1 MNSVFYLSA
10 AVAIVS
16 TLLMITRLN
25 AVHALLYLILSLLS
39 VAVIFYIS
47 GAPFAAG
54 LELIIYA
61 GAIMVLF
68 IFVVMLLN
76 LGDRATA
83 QERSWLKPSM
93 WVGPA
98 ALASILAVE
107 VAYFLLHEPAQSLAP
122 GEIAPKAVGIA
133 LFGPYVIGVELASML
148 LTAALVGAYHL
159 GSRHVEK
166 SELRN
171 VHRLA
176 NSEAHDVDF
185 AKPGIAS
192 RDDLVR
198 VGNDR
203 PAGAP

>member
-16 TLLMITRLN
+16 TVLMLTRLN

-39 VAVIFYIS
+39 VALIFLIS

-54 LELIIYA
+54 LELVIYA

-68 IFVVMLLN
+68 VFVVMLLN
-76 LGDRATA
+76 LGDRTTA
-83 QERSWLKPSM
+83 QERSWLKPGI

-98 ALASILAVE
+98 ILASILAVE
-107 VAYFLLHEPAQSLAP
+107 VGYCLLYGPAQGLAP
-122 GEIAPKAVGIA
+122 RAVDPKVVGVA
-133 LFGPYVIGVELASML
+133 LFGPYLVGVELASML

-159 GSRHVEK
+159 GSRQVEK
-166 SELRN
+166 SDSRSLQRPARLEAQN
-171 VHRLA
+171 VDIA
-176 NSEAHDVDF
+176 E
-185 AKPGIAS
+185 PGIAS

-198 VGNDR
+198 VGNGR